1 MHAIAQFRVL
11 KFRMRYALLGLLLL
25 LTACGSPVGYYDDD
39 PFAPYLD
46 VALRDGDTLFV
57 GDRFEVYSEDY
68 DSGIYRL
75 RVALDGNL
83 LVDYVYND
91 LSIDELIRVPYAP
104 GWRVIYVEVL
114 DNNFNRASRYYEVY
128 IVP

>member
-1 MHAIAQFRVL
+1 
-11 KFRMRYALLGLLLL
+11 MRYSVLLLVL
-25 LTACGSPVGYYDDD
+25 VLTACGAPVGGYYDDD

-57 GDRFEVYSEDY
+57 GDRFEVFAEDF

-83 LVDYVYND
+83 LVDYVYN
-91 LSIDELIRVPYAP
+91 SPRIDELIRVPYAP
-104 GWRVIYVEVL
+104 GWRLIYVEVL
-114 DNNFNRASRYYEVY
+114 DNNFNRASRYYDVY
-128 IVP
+128 IAP